1 MRLFLVKFSIF
12 SLLFV
17 LSLTMLVLLSS
28 LIVKQNTS
36 VILSP
41 NINKI
46 IIGHSYSETA
56 FDDSMITG
64 IKNCSESGESYF
76 YNYQKLKIILN
87 DNQQVD
93 TVFINFSNN
102 QVFSDMNDWIWGEKY
117 MNYNLTKYQP
127 WCEKEDI
134 LLCAKN
140 NFFIFSQIQA
150 VVIKNNLKKIIKNN
164 YTDPLLVGG
173 YKAMTKKITK
183 EEKQAAINDNTYK
196 ISELNLKYLKKM
208 IELCIQKNIK
218 VIFLRPPVKEINLN
232 QSVEVEFQKIRK
244 KYFAKIEFWDFINLP
259 LNKKTHF
266 YDNTHVNKEGSRI
279 VSLELKDKI
288 TK

>member
-1 MRLFLVKFSIF
+1 MRLFLIKFSIF
-12 SLLFV
+12 SLSFV
-17 LSLTMLVLLSS
+17 FTLGMFVVLSS

-41 NINKI
+41 DINKI

-87 DNQQVD
+87 YNEQVD
-93 TVFINFSNN
+93 TVFVNFSNN

-140 NFFIFSQIQA
+140 NFFIFSQTQA

-164 YTDPLLVGG
+164 YSDPLLVGG
-173 YKAMTKKITK
+173 YKAMTQKITK
-183 EEKQAAINDNTYK
+183 EEKQGEINDNTYK
-196 ISELNLKYLKKM
+196 ISGTNLNYLKKM
-208 IELCIQKNIK
+208 IELCNQKRIK
-218 VIFLRPPVKEINLN
+218 VILLRPPVKEINLN
-232 QSVEVEFQKIRK
+232 QPVEVEFQKIRK
-244 KYFAKIEFWDFINLP
+244 NYFANIEFWDFINLP
-259 LNKKTHF
+259 MDKKLHF
-266 YDNTHVNKEGSRI
+266 FDNTHVNKEGSRI
-279 VSLELKDKI
+279 VTLELNEKM